1 MSTIFNDKIFA
12 QEAMKSF
19 VAHLFPFKAF
29 STDMSGETAKKGDAV
44 IVPLVSTLTGTTFSS
59 YEVAGGEISAI
70 TVNLNKHK
78 VVPVDVSDIQGG
90 NASAAKLDN
99 FAFNAGAALAEAVLA
114 EILSIFTPGSFGNAI
129 VSTAAANWSVTQ
141 VRAVRKALNDN
152 RAPKRGR
159 SLIVNSA
166 IEDAILGSTNVLQ
179 SYAYGGAEAIREG
192 MVPRLV
198 GFDVYGTDII
208 PLNGVSLAGIACT
221 PDAVAVAVR
230 AIQPLASDDLQ
241 GVEIVTDDVTGLS
254 FGYRRHY
261 SRATGKMFANLECL
275 FGYAAGITKGAVLVT
290 TP

>member
-1 MSTIFNDKIFA
+1 MSTFFNDKIFA

-19 VAHLFPFKAF
+19 VANLIPFKAF
-29 STDMSGETAKKGDAV
+29 STDMSGEAAKKGDAI

-59 YEVAGGEISAI
+59 YEVAGGEITAI
-70 TVNLNKHK
+70 TVNLNKHR
-78 VVPVDVSDIQGG
+78 VVPVDISDIQSA
-90 NASAAKLDN
+90 NASAARFDN
-99 FAFNAGAALAEAVLA
+99 FAMNAGAALAEVVLA
-114 EILSIFTPGSFGNAI
+114 EIMGIFTPGSFGNAI
-129 VSTAAANWSVTQ
+129 VTTAAANWSVTQ

-159 SLIVNSA
+159 SLIVNNA

-179 SYAYGGAEAIREG
+179 SYAYGGSEAIREG
-192 MVPRLV
+192 VIPRIV
-198 GFDVYGTDII
+198 GFDMFGTDII
-208 PLNGVSLAGIACT
+208 PLNGVSLAGVACT

-230 AIQPLASDDLQ
+230 ALQPLATDDLESYE
-241 GVEIVTDDVTGLS
+241 VITDDVTGLT

-261 SRATGKMFANLECL
+261 SRATGKMFANFECL